1 MKALVKTKKGDGN
14 LEIRERK
21 IPDIPEKN
29 WVLIKVIAAGV
40 CGTDLHIWHDQFPY
54 WPPVTI
60 GHEFSGEVVE
70 TGASVNR
77 IRKGDRV
84 VAEPHSLACGE
95 CYLCREGKIQLC
107 GEKRSPGWGIDGAFT
122 QYVVMPEKLLHK
134 IPDGMQWDVAALAEP
149 MAIAVHQVSERCGIG
164 CQDFVV
170 VSGTG
175 TIGILAA
182 FVAKSMGAGT
192 VLVTGTEA
200 CEYIR
205 FPVAKKLGADVIVN
219 VERENVLDRVM
230 QLTGGIGADVVI
242 ETSGASAAVAQSV
255 KMLRKCGKLCAIG
268 MPGRETI
275 EVPWREA
282 VLKSL
287 DVVFCMSSSYS
298 SWDKGLLLMQRTDK
312 DISRIITHRVPL
324 EEWKSVF
331 CDLEAER
338 GIKAMFLADELL
350 KA

>member
-29 WVLIKVIAAGV
+29 WVLIKVMAAGV

-54 WPPVTI
+54 WAPVTI

-107 GEKRSPGWGIDGAFT
+107 GAKRSPGWGIDGAFT

-170 VSGTG
+170 VSGAG

-192 VLVTGTEA
+192 VLATGTERRQRGGGTVCKNA
-200 CEYIR
+200 QEMRKAMCDR
-205 FPVAKKLGADVIVN
+205 NARQRNDRSP
-219 VERENVLDRVM
+219 VER
-230 QLTGGIGADVVI
+230 
-242 ETSGASAAVAQSV
+242 
-255 KMLRKCGKLCAIG
+255 
-268 MPGRETI
+268 
-275 EVPWREA
+275 
-282 VLKSL
+282 
-287 DVVFCMSSSYS
+287 
-298 SWDKGLLLMQRTDK
+298 
-312 DISRIITHRVPL
+312 SRIKITG
-324 EEWKSVF
+324 
-331 CDLEAER
+331 C
-338 GIKAMFLADELL
+338 GFLYELQL
-350 KA
+350 FLVG